1 GDFQFL
7 KSGSDEPCIQP
18 IESSHLAAI
27 RRPPMPKPT
36 ARRLNWFRVITAVIM
51 AVLCI
56 AILYQLWMFS
66 LVVWY
71 AYRDP
76 GSSAIMRQE
85 LARLRERDPEAELK
99 YQWVPYDRISNTL
112 KQAVVASEDAN
123 FTEHDGVEWD
133 AIRKAWEYNQRQAE
147 RGRTK
152 MRGGS
157 TITQQ
162 LAKNLFLSG
171 SRSYLRKG
179 QELVLAY
186 MIEHVMPKERILE
199 LYLNVA
205 EWGVGVFGAE
215 AAARHYYNT
224 SAARLGAGQAARLA
238 AMLPNPRYYDRHR
251 NTGYL
256 NSRTATL
263 TRRMRMVEIP

>member
-1 GDFQFL
+1 
-7 KSGSDEPCIQP
+7 
-18 IESSHLAAI
+18 
-27 RRPPMPKPT
+27 MPKPT

-162 LAKNLFLSG
+162 LARTCSCPG
-171 SRSYLRKG
+171 R
-179 QELVLAY
+179 
-186 MIEHVMPKERILE
+186 
-199 LYLNVA
+199 
-205 EWGVGVFGAE
+205 
-215 AAARHYYNT
+215 AATCAR
-224 SAARLGAGQAARLA
+224 ARNWC
-238 AMLPNPRYYDRHR
+238 LP
-251 NTGYL
+251 T
-256 NSRTATL
+256 
-263 TRRMRMVEIP
+263 